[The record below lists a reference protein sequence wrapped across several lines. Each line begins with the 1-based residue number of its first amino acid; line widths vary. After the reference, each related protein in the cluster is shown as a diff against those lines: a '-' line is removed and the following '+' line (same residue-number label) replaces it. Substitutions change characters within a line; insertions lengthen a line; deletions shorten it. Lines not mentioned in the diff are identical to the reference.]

1 MSRPAILLATLA
13 FLAATAASAQESG
26 GVQPGGRFFNP
37 ATGSVA
43 QPGPGCRLSQTNVVV
58 GVNRA
63 LATGARAGQRVTSA
77 APSDGCRPLVSTGI
91 VAGVNLGLGF
101 GSTAEQTVQGVTPS
115 GSLSTNSFSRGVN
128 IAGPAAAARQRVLN
142 LMQP

>member
-63 LATGARAGQRVTSA
+63 LATGARAGQRVNLEVDMLA
-77 APSDGCRPLVSTGI
+77 RY
-91 VAGVNLGLGF
+91 VARLLEHGK
-101 GSTAEQTVQGVTPS
+101 S
-115 GSLSTNSFSRGVN
+115 
-128 IAGPAAAARQRVLN
+128 
-142 LMQP
+142 